1 MSNEK
6 FEIRHSIRTRL
17 LLGFLAIISGMIA
30 FLLIFN
36 AAFSEMFYEN
46 SKKRDMREAYT
57 EIAQLMDEYDRGII
71 DEKEL
76 ENQFDNICLKRSLTA
91 LTIES
96 DWSASFSNVGN
107 YESIVERLQQN
118 LMSDPEQLDAEN
130 IIKLLEKNEN
140 YVLQKFY
147 DIKFGDEVVELYGTL
162 PTGQTILLRVATASI
177 KDTMSVMNTNV
188 LIVGL
193 LMLGIA
199 ILFALFLS
207 SYIAK
212 PIHKLSEVAKKMSVL
227 DFNAKYT
234 GHDTSEIGLLGQS
247 MNEMSQELENTI
259 TKLKSANL
267 ELQNDIENKQ
277 KIQQRQKEFLSDVS
291 HELKTPIAL
300 IEGYAEALKDGIASD
315 EETRNEYCDIIIDEA
330 GKMNTMVK
338 QLLTINQI
346 ETGRSE
352 IDIERFDIVK
362 MILSLL
368 NSNSIKFKKAG
379 INVEFDQKDEHI
391 EVFADALKTE
401 QVLTNFITN
410 AINHCKYDKRISVLL
425 EMKGDIVRV
434 HVKNT
439 GDNIPDDQI
448 GEIWN
453 KFYKVDKARSR
464 EYGGNGIGLSIVKA
478 IMDQHGREC
487 GVDNTVE
494 GVDFWF
500 ELDCKKTV

>member
-6 FEIRHSIRTRL
+6 FEIRHSIKTRL

-107 YESIVERLQQN
+107 YDAIVERLQQN

-130 IIKLLEKNEN
+130 IIKLLEKNDN

-188 LIVGL
+188 LIVGM

-212 PIHKLSEVAKKMSVL
+212 PIRKLSEVAKKMSVL
-227 DFNAKYT
+227 DFDAKYT
-234 GHDTSEIGLLGQS
+234 GHDSSEIGLLGQS

-259 TKLKSANL
+259 TKLKRANL
-267 ELQNDIENKQ
+267 ELQSDIENKK

-352 IDIERFDIVK
+352 IEIERFDIVK

-379 INVEFDQKDEHI
+379 INVKFDQKDEQI

-401 QVLTNFITN
+401 QVLTNYITN
-410 AINHCKYDKRISVLL
+410 AINHCKYDKLVSVFL
-425 EMKGDIVRV
+425 EMKDDIVRV
-434 HVKNT
+434 HVTNT
-439 GDNIPDDQI
+439 GDNIPDEQI

-487 GVDNTVE
+487 GVDNTDD

-500 ELDCKKTV
+500 ELDCNKAV

>member
-6 FEIRHSIRTRL
+6 FEIRHSIKTRL

-57 EIAQLMDEYDRGII
+57 EIAQLMDEYDRGTI

-107 YESIVERLQQN
+107 YDAIVERLQQN

-130 IIKLLEKNEN
+130 IIKLLEKNDN

-188 LIVGL
+188 LIVGM

-212 PIHKLSEVAKKMSVL
+212 PIRKLSEVAKKMSVL
-227 DFNAKYT
+227 DFDAKYT
-234 GHDTSEIGLLGQS
+234 GHDSSEIGLLGQS

-259 TKLKSANL
+259 TKLKRANL
-267 ELQNDIENKQ
+267 ELQSDIENKK

-352 IDIERFDIVK
+352 IEIERFDIVK

-379 INVEFDQKDEHI
+379 INVKFDQKDEQI

-401 QVLTNFITN
+401 QVLTNYITN
-410 AINHCKYDKRISVLL
+410 AINHCKYDKLVSVFL
-425 EMKGDIVRV
+425 EMKDDIVRV
-434 HVKNT
+434 HVTNT
-439 GDNIPDDQI
+439 GDNIPDEQI

-487 GVDNTVE
+487 GVDNTDD

-500 ELDCKKTV
+500 ELDCNKAV

>member
-57 EIAQLMDEYDRGII
+57 EIARVMEEYDRGTI
-71 DEKEL
+71 DEDEL
-76 ENQFDNICLKRSLTA
+76 ENRFDNICLKRSLTA

-107 YESIVERLQQN
+107 YEAIVERLQQN

-130 IIKLLEKNEN
+130 IIKLLEKNDN

-212 PIHKLSEVAKKMSVL
+212 PIRKLSEVAKKMSVL
-227 DFNAKYT
+227 DFDAKYT
-234 GHDTSEIGLLGQS
+234 DHDTSEIGLLGQS

-267 ELQNDIENKQ
+267 ELQSDIENKQ

-368 NSNSIKFKKAG
+368 NSNSIKFKKEG
-379 INVEFDQKDEHI
+379 ITVEFEQREEHI

-401 QVLTNFITN
+401 QVLTNYITN
-410 AINHCKYDKRISVLL
+410 AINHSKYDKRISVFL

-434 HVKNT
+434 HVRNT

-487 GVDNTVE
+487 GVDNTAE

-500 ELDCKKTV
+500 ELDCNKAM